1 MTSWSIDFA
10 PLVPLWLLYGLA
22 AAALAIAAA
31 LVWRRAP
38 GAWLRAAAFALAL
51 VGLADPNLV
60 QENRRP
66 LKDIVAVVVDRSES
80 QQLGDRPRQ
89 TDQARDEVEARLKA
103 LGDVDLRVVETSR
116 AESDTEGT
124 RLFAALRGALA
135 DAPPDRVGGAILI
148 TDGDVHDIPGAASAL
163 GFNAPLHALITG
175 HEGERQRRIE
185 LIEAPRYGIVGK
197 DQTIAA
203 RVLDSAS
210 QGEPV
215 RLTVRRDGETIAT
228 IDAAVGERIEVKTP
242 IEHAGRNVVEL
253 EIAPVPGELTTEGD
267 RAVVDIDGVR
277 DKLRVLLVSGKPH
290 PGERMWR
297 NLLKSDAN
305 VDLVHFTILR
315 PPEKGGDGVP
325 INELSL
331 IAFPVA
337 DLFGRKIKDFDLIIF
352 DRYAQ
357 QSILPYAYLENIAD
371 YVRRGGALL
380 MAEGPEYSTPDGL
393 YYSPLGAITPAEPTG
408 EDLEAPFR
416 PQAAELG
423 LRHPV
428 TRGLVGPDGTGDP
441 PTLGRWFR
449 LVGAKATDGQTVMTG
464 PDNRPLLVLSRVD
477 KGRVALLL
485 SDQIWLWA
493 RGYDGGGPYLD
504 LLRRLAHWLMKE
516 PELEEEALRASAHG
530 RAITVERQSVSG
542 EARETVLIGP
552 DGTRTPLAFAAVAPG
567 LSRAQTTVDRFGL
580 YRAEDG
586 EHVALVNVGPEN
598 PLEMRDVVST
608 TEKLRPL
615 AEATGG
621 SARRLSETKADDANV
636 PRIVGLNP
644 APFYAGGG
652 YIGIK
657 RTGSSELIGAR
668 STSLASGFFGLAVL
682 LGMIVAGWMAE
693 AGRFGRR
700 PKSPHPKARLAG
712 RAPPV

>member
-1 MTSWSIDFA
+1 VTSWSIAFS
-10 PLVPLWLLYGLA
+10 PLVPVWILYSLTA
-22 AAALAIAAA
+22 AAVVIALALI
-31 LVWRRAP
+31 WRGTR
-38 GAWLRAAAFALAL
+38 GAWLRSLAFGLAL
-51 VGLADPNLV
+51 LGLCDPRLV

-66 LKDIVAVVVDRSES
+66 LKDVVAVVVDRSES
-80 QQLGDRPRQ
+80 NEIGGRTAQ
-89 TDQARDEVEARLKA
+89 TDKARDEVEARLKA

-124 RLFAALRGALA
+124 KLFAALRDALA
-135 DAPPDRVGGAILI
+135 DAPPERVGGAIMI
-148 TDGDVHDIPGAASAL
+148 TDGDVHDIPGAAAAL
-163 GFNAPLHALITG
+163 GFDAPLHALITG
-175 HEGERQRRIE
+175 HPGERQRRIE

-203 RVLDSAS
+203 RVLDSAD

-215 RLTVRRDGETIAT
+215 KLTVRRDGETIST
-228 IDAAVGERIEVKTP
+228 IDAEVGQRVEVKAP
-242 IEHAGRNVVEL
+242 IDHAGVNVIEL
-253 EIAPVPGELTTEGD
+253 EIAPVADELATDGD
-267 RAVVDIDGVR
+267 RAVVNIDGVR

-357 QSILPYAYLENIAD
+357 QAILPYTYLENIVD
-371 YVRRGGALL
+371 YVRNGGALL

-393 YYSPLGAITPAEPTG
+393 FYSPLGAIAPAEPSG
-408 EDLEAPFR
+408 DDLEAPFR
-416 PQAAELG
+416 AQTPELG

-428 TRGLVGPDGTGDP
+428 TRGLVGADEGDKP
-441 PTLGRWFR
+441 PTWGRWFR

-464 PDNRPLLVLSRVD
+464 PDDRPLLVLSRVD
-477 KGRVALLL
+477 KGRVGLLL
-485 SDQIWLWA
+485 SDQMWLWA

-516 PELEEEALRASAHG
+516 PELEEEALRASARG
-530 RAITVERQSVSG
+530 PLITVERQSVSG
-542 EARETVLIGP
+542 EDRDTFLTGP
-552 DGTRTPLAFAAVAPG
+552 NGVKTKLALLPVAPG
-567 LSRAQTTVDRFGL
+567 LTRAQATVDRFGL

-586 EHVALVNVGPEN
+586 AHIALVNVGPEN

-608 TEKLRPL
+608 PEKLRPL

-621 SARRLSETKADDANV
+621 SARRLSATKADDVDV
-636 PRIVGLNP
+636 PRIVNLNP
-644 APFYAGGG
+644 APSYSGSDF
-652 YIGIK
+652 IGLK
-657 RTGSSELIGAR
+657 RTGASELIGAR
-668 STSLASGFFGLAVL
+668 STSLASGFFGLALL
-682 LGMIVAGWMAE
+682 LGAVVAGWLSE
-693 AGRFGRR
+693 AGRFDRR
-700 PKSPHPKARLAG
+700 RS
-712 RAPPV
+712 